1 MRILLFSIFLLMSC
15 CTTVSEESASHNRGY
30 VDGCKSKIA
39 ASLSLPE
46 VKNKMGDIHYKSGWE
61 SGFEYCDGVT

>member
-1 MRILLFSIFLLMSC
+1 MRVLLVSMLLIAG
-15 CTTVSEESASHNRGY
+15 CTTVSKENKSHNRGY

-46 VKNKMGDIHYKSGWE
+46 IKNKMADIHYQSGWE
-61 SGFEYCDGVT
+61 GGFEDCDGVM

>member
-1 MRILLFSIFLLMSC
+1 MRVLLFSIFLLMSC

-46 VKNKMGDIHYKSGWE
+46 VKNKIGDIHYKNGWE

>member
-1 MRILLFSIFLLMSC
+1 MRVLLFSIFLLMSC

-46 VKNKMGDIHYKSGWE
+46 VRNKMGDIHYKSGWE

>member
-1 MRILLFSIFLLMSC
+1 MRVLLFSILLITG
-15 CTTVSEESASHNRGY
+15 CTNVSKESASHNRGY

-46 VKNKMGDIHYKSGWE
+46 VKNKMADVHYQSGWK
-61 SGFEYCDGVT
+61 SGFEECDGVM

>member
-1 MRILLFSIFLLMSC
+1 MSK
-15 CTTVSEESASHNRGY
+15 ESASHNRGY

-46 VKNKMGDIHYKSGWE
+46 VKNKMGDAHYQSGWE
-61 SGFEYCDGVT
+61 SGFEYCDGVM

>member
-1 MRILLFSIFLLMSC
+1 MHVLLFSIFLLSGC
-15 CTTVSEESASHNRGY
+15 ATVSKESANHNRGY

-46 VKNKMGDIHYKSGWE
+46 VKNKMGDVHYQSGWE
-61 SGFEYCDGVT
+61 GGFEDCDGVM

>member
-1 MRILLFSIFLLMSC
+1 MRVLFFSLFLLLSC
-15 CTTVSEESASHNRGY
+15 TAVSKESESHNRGY

-46 VKNKMGDIHYKSGWE
+46 VKNKMGDVHYQSGWE
-61 SGFEYCDGVT
+61 SGFEDCDGVM

>member
-1 MRILLFSIFLLMSC
+1 MSK
-15 CTTVSEESASHNRGY
+15 ESANHNRGY

-46 VKNKMGDIHYKSGWE
+46 VKNKMGDVHYQSGWE
-61 SGFEYCDGVT
+61 SEFEDCDGVM

>member
-1 MRILLFSIFLLMSC
+1 MRVLLFSIFLLMSF

-46 VKNKMGDIHYKSGWE
+46 VRNKMGDIHYESGWE

>member
-1 MRILLFSIFLLMSC
+1 MRVLLFSIFLLSG
-15 CTTVSEESASHNRGY
+15 CTTVSKERAKHNRGY

-46 VKNKMGDIHYKSGWE
+46 VKNKMGDVHYQSGWE
-61 SGFEYCDGVT
+61 SGFEECDGVM